1 MSKLWKKIRQAVPS
15 LRKEQGQAYIE
26 VLLVLP
32 LFIVFIVGVTYF
44 GRAWYAK
51 IAAEM
56 AAYDGGYMP
65 GGCQQGIIAARQT
78 LAGFYMNPANADV
91 RVVPLDVWGRGQAV
105 RCDVRYKVDLSGVPL
120 IEMIGANPTL
130 PVWARAVGQVE
141 AYKSEW

>member
-15 LRKEQGQAYIE
+15 LREERGQALRQSSGQAYIE

-56 AAYDGGYMP
+56 AAYDKDVLGWVGTCLADASRGSLPP
-65 GGCQQGIIAARQT
+65 GRHW
-78 LAGFYMNPANADV
+78 PAF
-91 RVVPLDVWGRGQAV
+91 
-105 RCDVRYKVDLSGVPL
+105 
-120 IEMIGANPTL
+120 T
-130 PVWARAVGQVE
+130 
-141 AYKSEW
+141 